1 MSTRPTW
8 PPPVHV
14 AWVGSYLIAT
24 VAQRLRRQRPLSS
37 REAVGAPSG
46 RPDNSYGCGRDA
58 DGSPSP
64 APLAEVLTPDLVA
77 DNATLLAEWQ
87 RRAETSPTIYRLY
100 HSPIWWEHLRATRG
114 ADALRLVVVR
124 ESDGRISAIVPCE
137 LRKHR
142 ITRYVAGHHLTL
154 GQSQGFDLLAS
165 EPLADDRPE
174 VFDAIIRGMWQAFPG
189 IDICRL
195 KSVSASSPFWRFL
208 NGPDLKSTPALV
220 VNDGDFRGFYSIH
233 LPRGWA
239 EYLTRFNSKQ
249 RNDLQRKHR
258 LLSKHLGSGVTFRR
272 LTAPADVDELYGDM
286 ALVAERARFRP
297 GRKLP
302 ARANLLDAAKRGLL
316 RSYVL
321 YGGNLPLAYVIGYQA
336 FDVYHYSDVAFSDD
350 VARLS
355 PGTVLLFHVIQD
367 VCEDRPA
374 HWFNFGL
381 GGAEYK
387 RRFCNVTS
395 RDATTYVL
403 LPTHRNR
410 LLALSLRGLNFA
422 RRLRKGGP
430 VRQPGSSADDTLE
443 SAPPAGGASDVYDPS
458 AIS

>member
-1 MSTRPTW
+1 
-8 PPPVHV
+8 
-14 AWVGSYLIAT
+14 
-24 VAQRLRRQRPLSS
+24 LRKP
-37 REAVGAPSG
+37 
-46 RPDNSYGCGRDA
+46 

-64 APLAEVLTPDLVA
+64 APRAEVLTPDLVA
-77 DNATLLAEWQ
+77 ENAMLLAEWR

-100 HSPIWWEHLRATRG
+100 HSPIWWEHRHATRG
-114 ADALRLVVVR
+114 AGALRLVVVR

-137 LRKHR
+137 LRRHR
-142 ITRYVAGHHLTL
+142 ITRRVAGHHLAL

-174 VFDAIIRGMWQAFPG
+174 VFDAVIRGMWQAFPG

-195 KSVSASSPFWRFL
+195 KSLSTTTPFWRFL
-208 NGPDLKSTPALV
+208 NGPELKSTPALV
-220 VNDGDFRGFYSIH
+220 VNDGDFREFYSIH

-239 EYLTRFNSKQ
+239 DYLTRFSSKQ
-249 RNDLQRKHR
+249 RNDLQRKQR
-258 LLSKHLGSGVTFRR
+258 LLSKNVGSPVTFRR
-272 LTAPADVDELYGDM
+272 LTATADVDELYDDM
-286 ALVAERARFRP
+286 ALVAERARFRL

-302 ARANLLDAAKRGLL
+302 ARASLLDAAERGLL

-321 YGGNLPLAYVIGYQA
+321 YGGNVPLAYIVGYQA

-350 VARLS
+350 LARLS

-381 GGAEYK
+381 GEAEYK

-395 RDATTYVL
+395 KDATIYVL
-403 LPTHRNR
+403 FPTYRNR
-410 LLALSLRGLNFA
+410 LRALGLRGLNFA
-422 RRLRKGGP
+422 RHLRTGRP
-430 VRQPGSSADDTLE
+430 VR
-443 SAPPAGGASDVYDPS
+443 
-458 AIS
+458 